1 MAQEQSDKKQVKQ
14 IQIRISDEVMRGSYA
29 NIVRID
35 TTREEFIFDFGALN
49 PQQASGII
57 TNRIFMNPG
66 HVKRMIDVLNRV
78 MTRYESQHGQVAP
91 AEQNQEIGF
100 QTS

>member
-1 MAQEQSDKKQVKQ
+1 MPEEKGKQQEGKQ
-14 IQIRISDEVMRGSYA
+14 IQIRIPDDVMRGTYA
-29 NIVRID
+29 NIMRVD

-49 PQQASGII
+49 PQQATGII

-66 HVKRMIDVLNRV
+66 HVKRMIEVLNRV
-78 MTRYESQHGQVAP
+78 MTHYESQHGQVVAS
-91 AEQNQEIGF
+91 EQSKEIGF